1 MQYHYP
7 MRRVVGWVL
16 LLFSALAHAHD
27 PSISGLKII
36 LEKDRTIFSVQTHLS
51 TFGKAKVEDVLPQM
65 LKLAINGRTW
75 VAEKPEFMIDKPTDT
90 VQMQAVYPGMATS
103 IQVLERLFPDNPNSK
118 LIVTVLRDGE
128 SVGDSVLTN
137 DFLSYTFGK
146 VEKPTVWHTVWEF
159 LTMGIEHILSGPDHL
174 LFIFGLMLAR
184 PRIRELIKVATAF
197 TVAHSITLSLCALH
211 LFSLPS
217 KIVEPLIA
225 LSIVAVAAEKFLR
238 PNDKVWR
245 TVLIAFCFGLIHGF
259 GFAGALTE
267 AGLPP
272 GQAAVSL
279 ASFNIGV
286 ELVQIS
292 IILVGIPILTWMQ
305 DKKPKAY
312 QPVSIAC
319 AVCISL
325 MGAFW
330 FVDRIVHGG

>member
-1 MQYHYP
+1 
-7 MRRVVGWVL
+7 MRRVVVFL
-16 LLFSALAHAHD
+16 LLFIAAIARAHD
-27 PSISGLKII
+27 PSISGLKIL

-51 TFGKAKVEDVLPQM
+51 SFGQANVKNALPMM

-75 VAEKPEFMIDKPTDT
+75 IADKPEFMIDKPTDT
-90 VQMQAVYPGMATS
+90 VQMQAVYPGEAKN

-128 SVGDSVLTN
+128 SVGDGVLTGVTP
-137 DFLSYTFGK
+137 SYTFGK
-146 VEKPTVWHTVWEF
+146 VEKPSVWHTVWEF
-159 LTMGIEHILSGPDHL
+159 LTMGVEHILSGPDHL

-211 LFSLPS
+211 IFSLPS

-245 TVLIAFCFGLIHGF
+245 TVAIAFCFGLIHGF

-272 GQAAVSL
+272 GQAAISL

-292 IILVGIPILTWMQ
+292 IILVGIPILGWLQ
-305 DKKPKAY
+305 EKKPKTY
-312 QPVSIAC
+312 QPASVAC

-330 FVDRIVHGG
+330 FVERIVHGG